1 MGIGKTPY
9 KITGLTVGQTY
20 TMIEVIAPVNYKIA
34 QNKEFTVSDTGEV
47 QKITM
52 YDELMPVAKKVKT
65 ADDMYIGMYMMLG
78 GLSAL
83 SIGMF
88 MSNRNKKMHKN

>member
-1 MGIGKTPY
+1 
-9 KITGLTVGQTY
+9 
-20 TMIEVIAPVNYKIA
+20 
-34 QNKEFTVSDTGEV
+34 
-47 QKITM
+47 M

-65 ADDMYIGMYMMLG
+65 GDDMYIGMYMMLG

>member
-1 MGIGKTPY
+1 
-9 KITGLTVGQTY
+9 
-20 TMIEVIAPVNYKIA
+20 MIEVIAPVNYKIA

-65 ADDMYIGMYMMLG
+65 GDSSNPFSYLVLTGVAVLGMSLVYY
-78 GLSAL
+78 
-83 SIGMF
+83 
-88 MSNRNKKMHKN
+88 RRKKSC

>member
-1 MGIGKTPY
+1 MH
-9 KITGLTVGQTY
+9 
-20 TMIEVIAPVNYKIA
+20 A

-65 ADDMYIGMYMMLG
+65 GDDNSSIMMYMIV
-78 GLSAL
+78 SVITA
-83 SIGMF
+83 SVFSFIYY
-88 MSNRNKKMHKN
+88 RKKANCE